1 MAEATRGVFITCDI
15 PIKEFLLHLNR
26 QEDGKIVLEDLDDT
40 HLFVTEES
48 IPFIRQKLDELYNE
62 NQFSNIN

>member
-1 MAEATRGVFITCDI
+1 MTEATRGVFITCDI
-15 PIKEFLLHLNR
+15 PIKEFLCWLNDE
-26 QEDGKIVLEDLDDT
+26 EDGKIILEDLDDT

-48 IPFIRQKLDELYNE
+48 IPFIRKKLEELYNE